1 MLGNS
6 KSDGGDGRSP
16 FELGRKAAVTF
27 RTQGGSNM
35 NVGGKK
41 KVSYWVS
48 GEAEA
53 SSIARNKCD
62 NSAAVMSVGKKQGG
76 KEKIQLST
84 ISQKGLFLIPIPAQH
99 LVLRCVQKIQSLEC
113 KPSSRLVNGN
123 LDELLCWTTSPSR
136 KVLERMI
143 SALPSRSR
151 APGRAASLF

>member
-16 FELGRKAAVTF
+16 LELGRKAAVTF

-84 ISQKGLFLIPIPAQH
+84 ISQKGLFFLFQFQRSIWF
-99 LVLRCVQKIQSLEC
+99 CVVYK
-113 KPSSRLVNGN
+113 KYRV
-123 LDELLCWTTSPSR
+123 
-136 KVLERMI
+136 
-143 SALPSRSR
+143 
-151 APGRAASLF
+151 